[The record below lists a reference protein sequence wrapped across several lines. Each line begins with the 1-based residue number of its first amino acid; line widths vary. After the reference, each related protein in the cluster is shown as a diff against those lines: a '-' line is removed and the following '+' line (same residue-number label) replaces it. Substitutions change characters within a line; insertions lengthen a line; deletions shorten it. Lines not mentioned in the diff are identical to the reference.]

1 MGAGFSNWHL
11 VDGIYEEES
20 KVSGSAGVAIIKGVH
35 ATTPQRWR
43 GRRWGSDGE
52 NHTPTLPEW
61 SEGKADGEEEEEKEV
76 VGKGRRGEVDG
87 EEEREEADVC

>member
-1 MGAGFSNWHL
+1 MIPTVIVRRRRPL
-11 VDGIYEEES
+11 D
-20 KVSGSAGVAIIKGVH
+20 SA
-35 ATTPQRWR
+35 TSCSPPTQ
-43 GRRWGSDGE
+43 GE